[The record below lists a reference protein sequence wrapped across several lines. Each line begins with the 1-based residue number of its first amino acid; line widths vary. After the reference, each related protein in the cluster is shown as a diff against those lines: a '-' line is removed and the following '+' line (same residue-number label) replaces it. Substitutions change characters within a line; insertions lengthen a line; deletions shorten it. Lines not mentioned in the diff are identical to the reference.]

1 MNGLIEKLSERID
14 LCVSRGRGCVLLG
27 KNDAAAIVAC
37 LRAVESSALDAA
49 QARIAELESALAAQA
64 WVPCSERMPERE
76 GWYNVTLNDGIVTT
90 GSWHPRGEMWNVWR
104 VVAWRPLPAPWEGDA
119 NGTR

>member
-1 MNGLIEKLSERID
+1 MPEPRRWTIYPKIGKD
-14 LCVSRGRGCVLLG
+14 GRVLLSASG
-27 KNDAAAIVAC
+27 PAVVSATD
-37 LRAVESSALDAA
+37 LVESSALDAA
-49 QARIAELESALAAQA
+49 QARIAELEAALAARA

-104 VVAWRPLPAPWEGDA
+104 VVAWRPLPAPWEGDKA
-119 NGTR
+119 